1 VLAQAKKKFEDRMS
15 VEKKND
21 WVWWHMPVIPTTMA
35 GSIK

>member
-1 VLAQAKKKFEDRMS
+1 MS